1 VIENTYRKYR
11 IYLSTLVIHAQCLFA
26 DPGLLS
32 QTAGCYYVLN
42 HQKRCDQ
49 LTHKQSKLEIAVC
62 AGAQPILADK

>member
-1 VIENTYRKYR
+1 MNDTAIV
-11 IYLSTLVIHAQCLFA
+11 LH
-26 DPGLLS
+26 PGLLS